1 MTLKKLT
8 ASGNGITEI
17 HTLTGLVALEE
28 LELSRNSIGDW
39 EEVHYV
45 LASCDSL
52 QSLNITA
59 NPIANILKFRQ
70 KAILAGANLITLNEK
85 DISPVEREFLVN
97 METAKKQ
104 RSKTGR
110 SKPQPNPQ
118 QYTHDPNAPQIFALT
133 MLGHP
138 DVPKPIPH
146 LPPYASQYRDLMLH
160 QMAQAGVMPP
170 HIQHRPSDPVMKKLP
185 PAGPSQRPSK
195 VTRGIAESAA
205 EAVIP
210 KFGFP
215 MLPPHPMFR
224 QGSGAAG
231 EGMDHQVYQQQYS
244 QNHCY
249 SFFFYQSGVLV
260 GVGVWGV
267 REQDPYRT
275 EEENHH
281 YHHQQPQT
289 YSEWNGERSSSAASV
304 FGSTTVAGGGEHAKM
319 LLFPQ
324 ILVLGLLTLTARA
337 TEPPTS
343 GQKVVAGS
351 NSNIEDLNEVGH
363 GQIDRKYDYKQSFKK
378 PFFIVK
384 DSNDKKIP
392 FYEYRDNA
400 IASTDFVRLTSSLPN
415 EVGAIWGEV
424 ANQHKE
430 WQMHF
435 SFRASGRGYAGGD
448 GIGLWYAKEK
458 GVTGSAM
465 GSKDK
470 WNGLG
475 LIFSTS
481 SRSENRFTP
490 FVYGVVNDGTISID
504 GRTPQNHEIVGSCMR
519 DYRNTPHAVWVRV
532 TYKNRQ
538 LRVDFDLYKDGYQF
552 VECFRAKNIDLPTGY
567 YFGVSAQN
575 GQLVHDDHDVLGL
588 EVFEVNPHPRKSKSK
603 FQDEYKLSAAQQKA
617 IDDAKKA
624 VEEVTQDL
632 KDAGVLKEEEQ
643 EAAFNPQMVQNLQ
656 ENQFKIIEALN
667 QLEQKVNNAPNV
679 ATENTH
685 QQANDNVRNAVDP
698 VDRKVDG
705 IKLKINELEL
715 KMDALDK
722 DIKELFNVIRTGNSM
737 GQMKLSEVSKKLDE
751 SHSKI
756 KSAHEAIQTGGGSG
770 GSSSGGIAMYVLF
783 FIVGG
788 LAVYAISVIVRMRGD
803 RAPKKYI

>member
-1 MTLKKLT
+1 
-8 ASGNGITEI
+8 
-17 HTLTGLVALEE
+17 
-28 LELSRNSIGDW
+28 
-39 EEVHYV
+39 
-45 LASCDSL
+45 
-52 QSLNITA
+52 
-59 NPIANILKFRQ
+59 
-70 KAILAGANLITLNEK
+70 
-85 DISPVEREFLVN
+85 
-97 METAKKQ
+97 
-104 RSKTGR
+104 
-110 SKPQPNPQ
+110 
-118 QYTHDPNAPQIFALT
+118 
-133 MLGHP
+133 
-138 DVPKPIPH
+138 
-146 LPPYASQYRDLMLH
+146 
-160 QMAQAGVMPP
+160 
-170 HIQHRPSDPVMKKLP
+170 
-185 PAGPSQRPSK
+185 
-195 VTRGIAESAA
+195 
-205 EAVIP
+205 
-210 KFGFP
+210 
-215 MLPPHPMFR
+215 
-224 QGSGAAG
+224 
-231 EGMDHQVYQQQYS
+231 
-244 QNHCY
+244 
-249 SFFFYQSGVLV
+249 
-260 GVGVWGV
+260 
-267 REQDPYRT
+267 
-275 EEENHH
+275 
-281 YHHQQPQT
+281 
-289 YSEWNGERSSSAASV
+289 
-304 FGSTTVAGGGEHAKM
+304 M
-319 LLFPQ
+319 LLLTQ
-324 ILVLGLLTLTARA
+324 ILFLALLSLTTRA
-337 TEPPTS
+337 SEPPTS

-351 NSNIEDLNEVGH
+351 NNDVEDLNEVGH

-392 FYEYRDNA
+392 FYEYRDNT

-415 EVGAIWGEV
+415 EVGAIWGES

-435 SFRASGRGYAGGD
+435 SFKASGRGYAGGD

-458 GVTGSAM
+458 GITGTAM

-470 WNGLG
+470 WNGKMSIVKQKGVVLICSNQGFG
-475 LIFSTS
+475 LIFLTS
-481 SRSENRFTP
+481 SRTENRFTP

-519 DYRNTPHAVWVRV
+519 DYRNTPHPVWVRV

-552 VECFRAKNIDLPTGY
+552 VECFRAKNVDLPTGY

-617 IDDAKKA
+617 INDAKKA

-643 EAAFNPQMVQNLQ
+643 EIAFNPQMVQNLQ

-667 QLEQKVNNAPNV
+667 QLEQKVNNAPSV

-698 VDRKVDG
+698 VDKKVDG
-705 IKLKINELEL
+705 IKVKINELEL

-722 DIKELFNVIRTGNSM
+722 DIKELFNVIRTGNSV

-770 GSSSGGIAMYVLF
+770 GTSSGGIAMYFLF